1 MAIKDI
7 YEGVLAFQ
15 VDKVKELTQA
25 EMEAG
30 TDIPTILNEKAF
42 SLYPRCSWPPRR

>member
-15 VDKVKELTQA
+15 VDKVKELTQT
-25 EMEAG
+25 ELEAG
-30 TDIPTILNEKAF
+30 TDVPTILNDGLISAI
-42 SLYPRCSWPPRR
+42 PAARP

>member
-15 VDKVKELTQA
+15 VDKVKELTRLLLSKPNVEKIAVIQYN
-25 EMEAG
+25 G
-30 TDIPTILNEKAF
+30 ISCVSSITI
-42 SLYPRCSWPPRR
+42 